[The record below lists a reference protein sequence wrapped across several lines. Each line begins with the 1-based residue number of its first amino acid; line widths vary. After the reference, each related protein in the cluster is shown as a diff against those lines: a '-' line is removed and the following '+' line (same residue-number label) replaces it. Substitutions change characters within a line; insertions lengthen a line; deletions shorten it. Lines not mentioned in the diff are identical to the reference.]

1 MAINFL
7 NSVDLNQNQL
17 IKAAI
22 ESQPNDTAAGTGVD
36 GQLYYDTTL
45 DKVKVWTGTAWESIS
60 GDITGVIPSAVN
72 AAKGISVTSQSGPIP
87 VVGLDIVG
95 LTALGAPALDDSL
108 VIYDLST
115 TTNKRLTVA
124 DIK

>member
-22 ESQPNDTAAGTGVD
+22 ESQPNDATAGTGVD

-45 DKVKVWTGTAWESIS
+45 DKVKVWTGSAWESIS
-60 GDITGVIPSAVN
+60 GD
-72 AAKGISVTSQSGPIP
+72 
-87 VVGLDIVG
+87 
-95 LTALGAPALDDSL
+95 LTELNPGTYINIDSWRRKPW
-108 VIYDLST
+108 VWW
-115 TTNKRLTVA
+115 KF
-124 DIK
+124 